1 MLTFGLG
8 NIANDMEAAELSK
21 QLDDACRRF
30 EDTNNQL
37 RHTLFNMHA
46 LYDERN
52 HVESQL
58 RLTQQVDRLV
68 YEVHAAAQAADFRSR
83 ALQGRFVPLRE
94 TAQKLLSKVYDVK
107 QAVEGA
113 QAAAYSKRDLTKDL
127 LCLCKE
133 ALMDQALED
142 EARLVRDELIN
153 EYGGQLPSDVEGI
166 AAELDGRVKTF
177 SSLPSLRNGSALIGA

>member
-8 NIANDMEAAELSK
+8 NVANNMEAAELGR
-21 QLDDACRRF
+21 QLDDACHRF

-37 RHTLFNMHA
+37 RHTLSNMHA

-58 RLTQQVDRLV
+58 RLTQQADRLV
-68 YEVHAAAQAADFRSR
+68 YEVHSAAQAADFRSR

-94 TAQKLLSKVYDVK
+94 TAQKLLSKAYGVQ

-113 QAAAYSKRDLTKDL
+113 RAAACAKKDLTKDL
-127 LCLCKE
+127 LYLCKE

-142 EARLVRDELIN
+142 EARMVRDELIN
-153 EYGGQLPSDVEGI
+153 EYGGQLPSDIEGI
-166 AAELDGRVKTF
+166 AAELDGRIRTF
-177 SSLPSLRNGSALIGA
+177 SSLPSLRNGSALIAA